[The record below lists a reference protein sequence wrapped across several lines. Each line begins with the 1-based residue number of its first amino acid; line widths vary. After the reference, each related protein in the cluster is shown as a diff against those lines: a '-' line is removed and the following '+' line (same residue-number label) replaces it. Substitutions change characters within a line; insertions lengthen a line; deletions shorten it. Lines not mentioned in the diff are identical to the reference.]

1 MRKKWQALLAWFVGP
16 YLLLASMFF
25 ALACGPALLQQH
37 ELNGIGGRAVA
48 DCKAQGRQA
57 LCKADAAS
65 PACLNATKL
74 CRAALSCVKAVAAA
88 NTSIQAAQ
96 VQRAGVGSTADE
108 EALAKQSYDAAV
120 NSCASNGW
128 KLAK

>member
-1 MRKKWQALLAWFVGP
+1 MTKKMRYLLAWLVGP
-16 YLLLASMFF
+16 FLC
-25 ALACGPALLQQH
+25 LACGPALLQQH

-48 DCKAQGRQA
+48 DCKAQKRPMR
-57 LCKADAAS
+57 CKADAAS
-65 PACLNATKL
+65 QACVNATKL
-74 CRAALSCVKAVAAA
+74 CQSALSCVKAVAAA
-88 NTSIQAAQ
+88 NASIQAAQ